1 MDNIPPQARAIY
13 QLLSKKGP
21 LSAKK
26 IAQELAVLP
35 HAVYRSTRILVKYGF
50 VQTLD
55 GYPTKYGALSSS
67 DGIDNYLRSLRLAI
81 AETILPDRQASNLAT
96 QLDVVFINNRSDL
109 LEKSNIDIG
118 NTTKEACFIVSG
130 LEVPAETML
139 AYKKALGRGIHIRI
153 IIQNLDETKR
163 DMLTVWKLMGIQ
175 VRHFPLIEARILIFD
190 SKIAYLTSYNP
201 SEQEIG
207 TGVRFNYPPI
217 ATIMQQLF
225 EQRWAK
231 AKEIET

>member
-1 MDNIPPQARAIY
+1 MSNIPSQARSIY
-13 QLLSKKGP
+13 QLLSRRGP
-21 LSAKK
+21 LSAKE
-26 IAQELAVLP
+26 IAQELGILP
-35 HAVYRSTRILVKYGF
+35 NAVYRSANILVEFGF
-50 VQTLD
+50 IQTTD

-67 DGIDNYLRSLRLAI
+67 DGIDKYLQSLRYSLSEMI
-81 AETILPDRQASNLAT
+81 FPNKQASNLVT
-96 QLDVVFINNRSDL
+96 QLDVVFIDSRSDL

-139 AYKKALGRGIHIRI
+139 AYKQALGRGIHMRI

-163 DMLTVWKLMGIQ
+163 DMLTVWKQMRIQ

-217 ATIMQQLF
+217 ATIMRQLF